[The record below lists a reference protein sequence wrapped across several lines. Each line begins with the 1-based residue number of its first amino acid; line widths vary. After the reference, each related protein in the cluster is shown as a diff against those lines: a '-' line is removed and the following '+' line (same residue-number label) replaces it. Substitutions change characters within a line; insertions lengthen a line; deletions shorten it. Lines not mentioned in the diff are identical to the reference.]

1 VTGRYLPK
9 LEKQFISPL
18 KPGCTI
24 DQIRYS
30 PIEELFST
38 SRWLT
43 KSNIPVSR
51 IFLRE
56 EWGQPINNLALRLE
70 TPNIFMLCHLG
81 HCMGL
86 MHDICR
92 IRLPFTIKEFIFHN
106 LGYQI
111 KYLYLHNRIV
121 LLFCSRKYFFFFI
134 IQFPLDLIR
143 ITFSRQAKFSQELFS
158 TQ

>member
-1 VTGRYLPK
+1 MTGRYLPK

-38 SRWLT
+38 SRWLS
-43 KSNIPVSR
+43 KSNIPVSW
-51 IFLRE
+51 IFYRE
-56 EWGQPINNLALRLE
+56 ELGQPINNIALRLK

-81 HCMGL
+81 PCMGL

-121 LLFCSRKYFFFFI
+121 RGFVQANIFFRYNYISFGI
-134 IQFPLDLIR
+134 
-143 ITFSRQAKFSQELFS
+143 S
-158 TQ
+158 